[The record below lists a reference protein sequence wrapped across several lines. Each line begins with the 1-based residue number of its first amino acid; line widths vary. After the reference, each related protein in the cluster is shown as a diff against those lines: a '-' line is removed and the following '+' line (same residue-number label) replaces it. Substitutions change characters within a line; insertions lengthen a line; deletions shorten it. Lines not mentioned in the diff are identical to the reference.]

1 MTPEQTYTLQK
12 ITDIIATKRAN
23 KTAPYICLYISDLKC
38 CDKKVINELIQQK
51 KYVGAIRLTTFILK
65 SYEYIRIKT
74 RIRPD
79 IGTIER

>member
-23 KTAPYICLYISDLKC
+23 KTAPYICLYKSDLKC

-51 KYVGAIRLTTFILK
+51 KIRWGNTINDIYFEIL
-65 SYEYIRIKT
+65 
-74 RIRPD
+74 
-79 IGTIER
+79 

>member
-51 KYVGAIRLTTFILK
+51 KIRWGNTINDIYFEIL
-65 SYEYIRIKT
+65 
-74 RIRPD
+74 
-79 IGTIER
+79 

>member
-23 KTAPYICLYISDLKC
+23 KTVPYICLYISDLKC

-51 KYVGAIRLTTFILK
+51 KIRWGNTINDIYFEIL
-65 SYEYIRIKT
+65 
-74 RIRPD
+74 
-79 IGTIER
+79 